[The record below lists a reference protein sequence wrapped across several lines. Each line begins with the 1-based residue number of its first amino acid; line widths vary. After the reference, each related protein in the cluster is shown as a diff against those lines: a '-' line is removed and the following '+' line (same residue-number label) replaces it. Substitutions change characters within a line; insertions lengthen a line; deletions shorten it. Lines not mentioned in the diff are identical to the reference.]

1 MPDWC
6 PNCLFGEKQMRVYG
20 LKSSAKSL
28 GWLAGLIFFALAV
41 LYPSF
46 PSLSNSLEYAPNLNI
61 VSVWQ
66 DNFTALLTSG
76 GIAWHVIEYL
86 RRQTIANN
94 PWTLRIMF
102 TEFSPYCFVPVALP
116 ISVILL
122 WRRLVDEAVRPTIV
136 RGVLTA
142 LSALICSL
150 ALVFLL
156 DWVGGHAL
164 LYMLRI
170 SLMANLEIRALI
182 SEIWTTALF
191 QSVLLLLPCLVLGGL
206 IAWRQGR
213 LETRA
218 SFARRTARANSE
230 N

>member
-1 MPDWC
+1 
-6 PNCLFGEKQMRVYG
+6 MRVYG

-46 PSLSNSLEYAPNLNI
+46 PGLSNSLGYSPGTNI
-61 VSVWQ
+61 VSIWQ
-66 DNFTALLTSG
+66 YDFTILFTSG
-76 GIAWHVIEYL
+76 GIAWHVVEYL
-86 RRQTIANN
+86 RWQTFANS
-94 PWTLRIMF
+94 PWTLRTMF
-102 TEFSPYCFVPVALP
+102 TEFSPYCFVPITLP

-156 DWVGGHAL
+156 DWLGGHAL
-164 LYMLRI
+164 LYMLSI
-170 SLMANLEIRALI
+170 SLMANLEVRALI
-182 SEIWTTALF
+182 SEIWITALF

-218 SFARRTARANSE
+218 SFARRATRTNSE